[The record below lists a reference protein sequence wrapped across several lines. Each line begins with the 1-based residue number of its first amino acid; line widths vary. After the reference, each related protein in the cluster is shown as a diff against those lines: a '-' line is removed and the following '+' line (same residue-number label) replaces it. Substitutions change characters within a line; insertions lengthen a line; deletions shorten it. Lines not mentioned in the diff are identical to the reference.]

1 MGILD
6 LSAIKKVEN
15 KTGYN
20 GEDIR
25 AIARSLNRGEN
36 LFNKADIIS
45 GKRLYNGAV
54 IDTEGYFIAY
64 IPVDININSKV
75 TQRSFYTLAQCDESK
90 NIISGTYTYTG
101 LSHSL
106 VNGVRYV
113 LLCGLLSAIDNV
125 CLVYGETTIPQ
136 SIPFDGATSVNARVL
151 GGNIQIDGEPVVNPV
166 LYPSE
171 LASYDRNLIDNTR
184 WINGKALNTD
194 GTVINSSSS
203 AITDWIPVNP
213 KVSKTLNFKMRN
225 GTSGNVTIFRVTLY
239 RKDFSFISQVA
250 SISSNTPQIT
260 ITDETAYIRFWLQN
274 VNTTY
279 GYEGVLKYGIFP
291 IAYFDL
297 KPYSGGMPGNLI
309 TPDDIIPMY
318 RFGGTKD
325 SPTFVVTA
333 DAGACVTTYIPVK
346 PNTKYFVQSAQDS
359 SNANSRFAH
368 FFGRNKEDLGVLYT
382 GNNVGYDNI
391 ITTPYNA
398 YFVVFSFMNTWW
410 DKNDSRHFIG
420 MIETE
425 NWDGK
430 VGTVVAEDDV
440 VRASILD
447 GPFPCG
453 RNKILGVYGDF
464 IAQMNFDNTR
474 IRFSASGW
482 DAKPYYVGSTSKPGG
497 WAEYEL
503 NSTNFPGYVS
513 GGFSQVVFFTKSN
526 GSIISGI
533 GCLVFGASDNKIW
546 YCADVSDVANLTF
559 AVPNIWDMKGNKSW
573 RLDDSIATNKKT
585 DSKGVTRYR
594 KVYPSDIAS
603 RLNQFMWHNGP
614 LWMTGAGGQYSR
626 GVLFGNYS
634 DHSWTNPS
642 PNCLYYTDNGEDIYV
657 MYEFGATPKRY
668 KTAGDSAVK
677 TRTSTLANYCAGDV
691 VDVSDAAL
699 FPSGSAFS
707 ALTMRKR
714 YSIIPSAEE
723 GDPTAIFE
731 YDENGVAVSSA
742 SGTAFTLTSTSGFQI
757 GDIVILEGTATGGY
771 AKLLT
776 TSIDAT
782 TKVGNGP
789 VFVITGIS
797 GNNATLADIV
807 GNPKN
812 NLFCRHIHGVTE
824 FGQGICIYTGEE
836 YPESWFV
843 YMNPYFGDI
852 ANGTNPNNTQWET
865 DTIHLNSSPNAF
877 QRALGIILRPDG
889 KCVYIA
895 DSNQPQ
901 SSKLTVRGKD
911 IKMGNFGVIVFPLED
926 IDDNSKALTKING
939 VNAGYALYNLGNIL
953 FYADYYGKTFY
964 SVDWG
969 DSWKYLGTMSPTK
982 SFFIGWGKNAKTFYF
997 NQTRGTQFCIE
1008 IK

>member
-1 MGILD
+1 
-6 LSAIKKVEN
+6 
-15 KTGYN
+15 
-20 GEDIR
+20 
-25 AIARSLNRGEN
+25 
-36 LFNKADIIS
+36 
-45 GKRLYNGAV
+45 
-54 IDTEGYFIAY
+54 
-64 IPVDININSKV
+64 
-75 TQRSFYTLAQCDESK
+75 
-90 NIISGTYTYTG
+90 
-101 LSHSL
+101 
-106 VNGVRYV
+106 
-113 LLCGLLSAIDNV
+113 
-125 CLVYGETTIPQ
+125 
-136 SIPFDGATSVNARVL
+136 
-151 GGNIQIDGEPVVNPV
+151 
-166 LYPSE
+166 
-171 LASYDRNLIDNTR
+171 
-184 WINGKALNTD
+184 
-194 GTVINSSSS
+194 
-203 AITDWIPVNP
+203 
-213 KVSKTLNFKMRN
+213 
-225 GTSGNVTIFRVTLY
+225 
-239 RKDFSFISQVA
+239 
-250 SISSNTPQIT
+250 
-260 ITDETAYIRFWLQN
+260 
-274 VNTTY
+274 
-279 GYEGVLKYGIFP
+279 
-291 IAYFDL
+291 
-297 KPYSGGMPGNLI
+297 
-309 TPDDIIPMY
+309 
-318 RFGGTKD
+318 
-325 SPTFVVTA
+325 
-333 DAGACVTTYIPVK
+333 
-346 PNTKYFVQSAQDS
+346 
-359 SNANSRFAH
+359 
-368 FFGRNKEDLGVLYT
+368 
-382 GNNVGYDNI
+382 
-391 ITTPYNA
+391 
-398 YFVVFSFMNTWW
+398 
-410 DKNDSRHFIG
+410 
-420 MIETE
+420 
-425 NWDGK
+425 
-430 VGTVVAEDDV
+430 
-440 VRASILD
+440 
-447 GPFPCG
+447 
-453 RNKILGVYGDF
+453 
-464 IAQMNFDNTR
+464 MNFDNTR

-482 DAKPYYVGSTSKPGG
+482 DAKPYYVGSTPKPGG

-526 GSIISGI
+526 GSAISGI

-573 RLDDSIATNKKT
+573 RLDDSIASNKKV

-614 LWMTGAGGQYSR
+614 LWMSGAGGQYSR

-634 DHSWTNPS
+634 DHSQTNPS

-677 TRTSTLANYCAGDV
+677 TRTSTLANYCAGDT
-691 VDVSDAAL
+691 VDVSDATL

-707 ALTMRKR
+707 ALTMKKR

-723 GDPTAIFE
+723 GDPTTIFE

-742 SGTAFTLTSTSGFQI
+742 SGPAFTLANASGFQV

-789 VFVITGIS
+789 VFVITAIS
-797 GNNATLADIV
+797 GNDVTLADIV

-901 SSKLTVRGKD
+901 SAKLTVRGKD
-911 IKMGNFGVIVFPLED
+911 IKMGNFGVMVFPLED

-982 SFFIGWGKNAKTFYF
+982 SFFIGRGKNFKTFYF